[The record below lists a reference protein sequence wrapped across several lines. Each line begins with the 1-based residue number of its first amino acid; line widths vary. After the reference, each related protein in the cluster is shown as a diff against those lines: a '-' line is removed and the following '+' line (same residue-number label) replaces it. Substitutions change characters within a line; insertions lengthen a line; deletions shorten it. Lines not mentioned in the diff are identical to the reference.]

1 MQFDGVSLL
10 LVHRP
15 RHRDD
20 GGKHRAID
28 TANPVW
34 SKYPNALFY
43 QKLRTRPDHHLVLNF
58 TPH

>member
-1 MQFDGVSLL
+1 
-10 LVHRP
+10 LVLQLRGHY
-15 RHRDD
+15 
-20 GGKHRAID
+20 G
-28 TANPVW
+28 VW